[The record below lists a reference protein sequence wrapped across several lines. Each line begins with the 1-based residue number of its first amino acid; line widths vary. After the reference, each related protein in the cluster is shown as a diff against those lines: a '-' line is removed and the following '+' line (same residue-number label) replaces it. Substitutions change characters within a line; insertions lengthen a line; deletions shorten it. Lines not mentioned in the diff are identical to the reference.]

1 MGVCPDMAEQRD
13 QVKVAHLLR
22 RFGLGASEAEVDYYG
37 KDGLSGAIDL
47 LLNYQDTDEGFSIDP
62 SVYANP
68 DNGVINLRGYQ
79 LWWYL
84 RLVTTRHPFEQKM
97 TVFWH
102 DHFATSAA
110 KVDVGEAMYRHI
122 ETIRMFSTGKFETL
136 LTEVSKDPAMLYWL
150 DNNEN
155 VKGAAQ
161 ENFAREVMELFTL
174 GVDNGYTEKDI
185 QEAARALTGW
195 TYGIRRGARVIPTEK
210 PNRNT
215 QFQFVRERH
224 DTGEK
229 TIFGKTGDFDGDDV
243 LKTLVA
249 MPQTAEYL
257 TKKIW
262 EWFVYKDPSKETVQS
277 YAKKWVASGLDIKAL
292 VRMIVTSDEFYSP
305 KAMRSTVKNPVDFCV
320 ASFRSLGL
328 GSVILDRIKS
338 AQDDQ
343 TRRRFAGAVAIVHQ
357 KTQAMGMELMFPP
370 DVSGWASGDE
380 WISTATM
387 VERIKWS
394 DVLFGAQNRGVMAL
408 IAQNLPTVGAQPKA
422 LVDRL
427 LSVFDAD
434 IPREKVQTLYES
446 ATENSGGTVN
456 ARNLQPTMQAVTRL
470 IFGTPEFQFD

>member
-1 MGVCPDMAEQRD
+1 MANQRD
-13 QVKVAHLLR
+13 QAKVAHLLR

-37 KDGLSGAIDL
+37 KDGLTGAIDK
-47 LLNYQDTDEGFSIDP
+47 LLNYEDTDEGFSIDP

-68 DNGVINLRGYQ
+68 DNGVVNLRGFQ

-97 TVFWH
+97 TLFWH

-122 ETIRMFSTGKFETL
+122 ETIRTFSTGKFSNL

-155 VKGAAQ
+155 VKGTAQ

-195 TYGIRRGARVIPTEK
+195 TYGIRRGANAVPTEK
-210 PNRNT
+210 PNRNAR
-215 QFQFVRERH
+215 FLFIPARH
-224 DTGEK
+224 DDGTK
-229 TIFGKTGDFDGDDV
+229 TIFGQSGAFDGDDV
-243 LKTLVA
+243 LEMLVA
-249 MPQTAEYL
+249 KKETSDYIV
-257 TKKIW
+257 KKIW
-262 EWFVYKDPSKETVQS
+262 EWFVYRNPSKETIDEYS
-277 YAKKWVASGLDIKAL
+277 RKFVASGMDIKAL
-292 VRMIVTSDEFYSP
+292 VRTIVTGEEFYSP
-305 KAMRSTVKNPVDFCV
+305 KAMHATIKNPVDFCV
-320 ASFRSLGL
+320 SSFRSLGL
-328 GSVILDRIKS
+328 GSVILDRIS
-338 AQDDQ
+338 NAQDDQ
-343 TRRRFAGAVAIVHQ
+343 TRRRFAGSVAIVHQ

-370 DVSGWASGDE
+370 DVDGWVSGEE

-387 VERIKWS
+387 VERIKYA
-394 DVLFGAQNRGVMAL
+394 DVLFGAQNRGIMQL
-408 IAQNLPTVGAQPKA
+408 IAQNLPAAGAQPKA

-427 LSVFDAD
+427 LSVFDAQL
-434 IPREKVQTLYES
+434 PHEKVQTLYAS
-446 ATENSGGTVN
+446 ATEVSGGAIN

-470 IFGTPEFQFD
+470 IFGSPEFQFN

>member
-1 MGVCPDMAEQRD
+1 MSAQRD
-13 QVKVAHLLR
+13 QARVAHLLR
-22 RFGLGASEAEVDYYG
+22 RFGLGASEAEIDFYG
-37 KDGLSGAIDL
+37 KDGFAAAVDRL
-47 LLNYQDTDEGFSIDP
+47 LDYEDMDEGFGIDP

-68 DNGVINLRGYQ
+68 DNGAINLRGYQ

-97 TVFWH
+97 TLFWH

-122 ETIRMFSTGKFETL
+122 ETVRNFSTGKFSTL

-155 VKGAAQ
+155 VKGTAQ

-174 GVDNGYTEKDI
+174 GVDNGYTEKDV

-195 TYGIRRGARVIPTEK
+195 TYGIRRGQRIVPTEK

-215 QFQFVRERH
+215 QFQFVAARH
-224 DTGEK
+224 DEGEK
-229 TIFGKTGDFDGDDV
+229 TIFGKSGPFDGDDV
-243 LKTLVA
+243 LQMLVDR
-249 MPQTAEYL
+249 PETAQYIVR
-257 TKKIW
+257 KVW
-262 EWFVYKDPSKETVQS
+262 EWFVYKDPSKETVEE
-277 YAKKWVASGLDIKAL
+277 YAKKWQASGLDIKEL
-292 VRMIVTSDEFYSP
+292 VRAIAKSEEFYGERS
-305 KAMRSTVKNPVDFCV
+305 MRHVVKNPVDFCV

-328 GSVILDRIKS
+328 GSAILDRIS
-338 AQDDQ
+338 NAPDDQ

-357 KTQAMGMELMFPP
+357 KTQAMGMELLYPP
-370 DVSGWASGDE
+370 DVAGWVSGEE

-387 VERIKWS
+387 VERIKWA
-394 DVLFGAQNRGVMAL
+394 DVLFGPQNRGVMQL
-408 IAQNLPTVGAQPKA
+408 IAQNLPREGAQPKA

-434 IPREKVQTLYES
+434 LPREKVQTLYES
-446 ATENSGGTVN
+446 AVSTSGGTVN
-456 ARNLQPTMQAVTRL
+456 GRNLQPTMQAVTRL
-470 IFGTPEFQFD
+470 IFGSPEFQFC